1 LNATSA
7 AFTKKITSALMFTGF
22 LVGILVGAG
31 ALSGDELGRVNLLF
45 FIFLFAVVPILS
57 LVISYAL
64 LLTKKNG
71 IASLIMNLPFWPKG
85 LGVRA
90 VQHDLIGSKKN
101 WLFLQSQC
109 IVLAFAVGGLVVFLA
124 LLLGTDVNFVWRS
137 TLLDAQSLLPAL
149 KIIALPW
156 LFWTDAQPSLAL
168 LELSQ
173 NSRIAEGGNG
183 YSANWWRFA
192 IAAQITYNL
201 IPRLVMLL
209 IAAWRYR
216 QDAVANSVGNLV
228 NTMAKA
234 RRFSADAP
242 PPLAGIA
249 YTTPRDYAL
258 ADWANMPENCV
269 KFITKTFGGPNRR
282 ANINAL
288 TAAEKLQQ
296 HHHSSALVVVVK
308 SWEPPLA
315 ELKDVL
321 DCLEHENMYFILPLD
336 WTDSQVVPIKPAH
349 LAEWRRFAAT
359 LTNWQV
365 LLPGAH
371 S

>member
-1 LNATSA
+1 MNATNA
-7 AFTKKITSALMFTGF
+7 AFTKKITTALIFIGF
-22 LVGILVGAG
+22 VVGILVGAG

-45 FIFLFAVVPILS
+45 FIFLFALVPILS
-57 LVISYAL
+57 LVISGVL
-64 LLTKKNG
+64 MLTKKNG
-71 IASLIMNLPFWPKG
+71 IASLTMNLPFWPKG
-85 LGVRA
+85 FGIHA
-90 VQHDLIGSKKN
+90 VQHELAGSKKN

-109 IVLAFAVGGLVVFLA
+109 IVLAFAVGGLVVFFA

-156 LFWTDAQPSLAL
+156 MFWGDAQPNLAL

-192 IAAQITYNL
+192 VAAQITYNL

-216 QDAVANSVGNLV
+216 QDMVANSVEKLA
-228 NTMAKA
+228 NTIPKKKHS
-234 RRFSADAP
+234 SAEP
-242 PPLAGIA
+242 TPQLASVVHTIPG
-249 YTTPRDYAL
+249 DYEL
-258 ADWANMPENCV
+258 ADWANAPDHCV
-269 KFITKTFGGPNRR
+269 KFITTTFGD
-282 ANINAL
+282 IHSKTSIDAL

-296 HHHSSALVVVVK
+296 RHKTASLVVVVK

-321 DCLEHENMYFILPLD
+321 DSLKHKNTYFILPLD
-336 WTDSQVVPIKPAH
+336 WTDSSVVPIKPEH
-349 LAEWRRFAAT
+349 LTEWRRFAAT

-371 S
+371 P

>member
-1 LNATSA
+1 
-7 AFTKKITSALMFTGF
+7 M
-22 LVGILVGAG
+22 GILVGAG

-45 FIFLFAVVPILS
+45 FILLFAVVPILS
-57 LVISYAL
+57 LVMSSVL
-64 LLTKKNG
+64 LLTRKSG
-71 IASLIMNLPFWPKG
+71 IASFIMNLPFWPKG
-85 LGVRA
+85 LGVHA
-90 VQHDLIGSKKN
+90 VQHELIGSKKN

-109 IVLAFAVGGLVVFLA
+109 IVLAFAFGGLVVFFA

-156 LFWTDAQPSLAL
+156 LFWADAQPSLAL

-173 NSRIAEGGNG
+173 NSRIAENGNG

-192 IAAQITYNL
+192 VAAQITYNL
-201 IPRLVMLL
+201 VPRLVMLL

-216 QDAVANSVGNLV
+216 QDLMTNPAGDSTHTVA
-228 NTMAKA
+228 AA
-234 RRFSADAP
+234 RHFSEETP
-242 PPLAGIA
+242 LLLAGIA
-249 YTTPRDYAL
+249 YTAPNAYEL
-258 ADWANMPENCV
+258 ADWANMPDYCV
-269 KFITKTFGGPNRR
+269 TFITETFGAAKNKTS
-282 ANINAL
+282 IDAL
-288 TAAEKLQQ
+288 TAADKLQQ
-296 HHHSSALVVVVK
+296 HQETASLVVVVK

-321 DCLEHENMYFILPLD
+321 DSLDHKNTYFILPLD
-336 WTDSQVVPIKPAH
+336 WTDSSVVPVKTEH
-349 LAEWRRFAAT
+349 LNEWRRFTAT
-359 LTNWQV
+359 LSNWQV

>member
-1 LNATSA
+1 M
-7 AFTKKITSALMFTGF
+7 FTKKITSALIFTGF
-22 LVGILVGAG
+22 VVGILVGAG

-57 LVISYAL
+57 LVISSVL
-64 LLTKKNG
+64 LLTKKSG
-71 IASLIMNLPFWPKG
+71 IASLIMNLPFWPKRFG
-85 LGVRA
+85 LHILP
-90 VQHDLIGSKKN
+90 QELIGSKKN

-109 IVLAFAVGGLVVFLA
+109 IVLAFAVGGLVVFFA

-137 TLLDAQSLLPAL
+137 TLLDAQTLLPAL

-156 LFWTDAQPSLAL
+156 LFWADAQPSLGL

-173 NSRIAEGGNG
+173 NSRVAEEGNG

-192 IAAQITYNL
+192 VAAQIAYNL
-201 IPRLVMLL
+201 FPRLVMLL

-216 QDAVANSVGNLV
+216 QDIVAKSAGDVANAAVL
-228 NTMAKA
+228 T
-234 RRFSADAP
+234 RHLSADTP

-249 YTTPRDYAL
+249 YTIPGGYEL
-258 ADWANMPENCV
+258 ADWANLPDYCV
-269 KFITKTFGGPNRR
+269 ISITEAFGSTKNKMS
-282 ANINAL
+282 IDAL

-296 HHHSSALVVVVK
+296 RLETASLVVVVK

-321 DCLEHENMYFILPLD
+321 DSLEHQNTYFILPLD
-336 WTDSQVVPIKPAH
+336 WTDSSVVPIKTEH
-349 LAEWRRFAAT
+349 LNEWRRFTAT
-359 LTNWQV
+359 LSDWQI

>member
-1 LNATSA
+1 MNATNA
-7 AFTKKITSALMFTGF
+7 AFTRKISTALIFTGF
-22 LVGILVGAG
+22 IAGIIIGAG

-57 LVISYAL
+57 LVASGL
-64 LLTKKNG
+64 LLITNKNG
-71 IASLIMNLPFWPKG
+71 IAALVMNLPFWPKAFG
-85 LGVRA
+85 LHA
-90 VQHDLIGSKKN
+90 VQHELLGSKKN

-109 IVLAFAVGGLVVFLA
+109 VVLAFAVGGLVVFLA

-149 KIIALPW
+149 QIVALPW
-156 LFWTDAQPSLAL
+156 QFWPDAQPSLAL

-173 NSRIAEGGNG
+173 NSRIDQGGNG
-183 YSANWWRFA
+183 YSANWWKFA
-192 IAAQITYNL
+192 VAAQITYNL
-201 IPRLVMLL
+201 IPRLFMLL

-216 QDAVANSVGNLV
+216 QDIVANSVDNLV
-228 NTMAKA
+228 NNMAKT
-234 RRFSADAP
+234 RQFSADTP

-249 YTTPRDYAL
+249 YTTPSGYEL
-258 ADWANMPENCV
+258 ADWANLPEHCV
-269 KFITKTFGGPNRR
+269 NFITKSFGGAKRKT
-282 ANINAL
+282 AFNAL
-288 TAAEKLQQ
+288 TADKNSPLKLE
-296 HHHSSALVVVVK
+296 SGALVVAVK

-321 DCLEHENMYFILPLD
+321 DSLEHDSTYYILPLD
-336 WTDSQVVPIKPAH
+336 WTDTQVVPIKPDH
-349 LAEWRRFAAT
+349 LSEWRRFAAT
-359 LTNWQV
+359 LSNWQV